1 MHRDRR
7 RARQITRVLARH
19 GLGWLIGPRLVRRLD
34 VFGRGRFARAAG
46 IAPHTRPEHVRLA
59 LQELGQTFVKLGQI
73 ASTRADLLSPEY
85 QAELARLQDAAPAEP
100 WATIRAVLI
109 AELGPRLP
117 EVDPVPLAAASI
129 GQAHAGVLRDGTE
142 VVVKVRRP
150 GVTEVVAADL
160 DLIEAM
166 AARVA
171 KRLPIAARY
180 DLPALANQFGTTLR
194 EELDYLAEATNAEQ
208 FAANF
213 AGDPTVRIPRVF
225 RDISTARVLTLE
237 RLRGVKVD
245 DSLGLD
251 QAGIDRAG
259 LARRAAIVILQMV
272 YRDGL
277 FHADPHPGNFFIQ
290 PDGAIGLIDFG
301 MVGRVDEAT
310 RQGLLRVLVAIG
322 AGDGGTLVDA
332 LISLGLAGRTVD
344 RAQLSAD
351 LSKVFYDQLDR
362 PISEIALGTLLGE
375 VFAVVRR
382 HHLVLPTQL
391 ALLLKTIVM
400 WEGLGAQLDPSFRLL
415 DAVIAFTTGSKY

>member
-19 GLGWLIGPRLVRRLD
+19 GLGWLIGPRLVKRLD
-34 VFGRGRFARAAG
+34 AFRRGRSPRG

-59 LQELGQTFVKLGQI
+59 LQELGPTFVKLGQI

-100 WATIRAVLI
+100 WPTVRAVLI

-117 EVDPVPLAAASI
+117 DVDPVPLAAASI

-160 DLIEAM
+160 ELIEAM

-171 KRLPIAARY
+171 KRLPLAARY

-225 RDISTARVLTLE
+225 RDLSTARVLTIE

-245 DSLGLD
+245 DLPGLD

-259 LARRAAIVILQMV
+259 LARRAAMVILQMV

-290 PDGAIGLIDFG
+290 PDGGIGLIDFG

-332 LISLGLAGRTVD
+332 LVALGLAGRSVD
-344 RAQLSAD
+344 RSQLSAD

-362 PISEIALGTLLGE
+362 PISDIALGTLLSE

-415 DAVIAFTTGSKY
+415 DAVIAFTSGSK